1 MTLTRRRLIAAAAG
15 SAALPAMPA
24 AITPG
29 MAAPPQVLR
38 IGMTAADLPTT
49 HGIPN
54 NGGEGF
60 RFLGYPPYDS
70 VINWDFTHTN
80 ELADITPGLFTAW
93 KIDPANPLRWICD
106 VRQGV
111 KFHDGSDFNADAVI
125 FNFGRIFDEK
135 SPQYDAP
142 AAPIVRAT
150 VSMVDKYE
158 KVDDKTIVITTHY
171 PFSFLPYL
179 LTRILIVSPTQ
190 WAKTGKSWAAFAKN
204 PSGTGPFRI
213 TKVVLGQY
221 AEMTRN
227 EDYWDKTRIPKLEK
241 LIVYPMPEAT
251 TRVAALRS
259 GQVDWIEVPPPDA
272 IPSLKAA
279 GFQISLWP
287 YPHTYPYVLNC
298 LDSSPF
304 KDVRVRQAINY
315 AIDRAGLCD
324 LLNGTAKPAVG
335 LYPQDNP
342 LFGKPTNHY
351 THDPAKAKALLAEAG
366 YGPNKPL
373 KAKIMIST
381 SGSGQMV
388 PIPMNEFMQENFKA
402 VGMDIDFDVVEW
414 GTMLVAVRAAPSSPL
429 AHGDD
434 GINISLSFTDPS
446 SMFRYYAKDSYSP
459 TNYNWGHWDNQAA
472 TNLLHK
478 AQATFDKNQQDTL
491 LAQAHAMVVDGAPW
505 LFIVHDLN
513 PRAMS
518 KKVAGFKPAQSWSQD
533 FTQISIV

>member
-1 MTLTRRRLIAAAAG
+1 MTVSRRGLLASAVGIAAFPAIQTDAA
-15 SAALPAMPA
+15 
-24 AITPG
+24 TP
-29 MAAPPQVLR
+29 QILR

-60 RFLGYPPYDS
+60 RFLGYPAYDS
-70 VINWDFTHTN
+70 VVNWDFTHPDKI
-80 ELADITPGLFTAW
+80 ADITPGLFTAW
-93 KIDPANPLRWICD
+93 KIDESNPLRWICD

-111 KFHDGSDFNADAVI
+111 KFHDGSDCDADAI
-125 FNFGRIFDEK
+125 LFNFGRIYDEK

-158 KVDDKTIVITTHY
+158 KIDDKTIVLTTKY

-179 LTRILIVSPTQ
+179 LTRILIVSPAQ
-190 WAKTGKSWAAFAKN
+190 WVATGKKWSAFAIN
-204 PSGTGPFRI
+204 PSGTGPFKI

-227 EDYWDKTRIPKLEK
+227 DGYWDKTRVPKLDK
-241 LIVYPMPEAT
+241 MVVYPMPEAT

-279 GFQISLWP
+279 GFLISLWP
-287 YPHTYPYVLNC
+287 YPHTYPYTLNC
-298 LDSSPF
+298 EDSSPF

-315 AIDRAGLCD
+315 AIDRPGLVD

-335 LYPQDNP
+335 LYPPDNEI
-342 LFGKPTNHY
+342 FGTPKNHY
-351 THDPAKAKALLAEAG
+351 THDLAKAQALMKEAG
-366 YGPNKPL
+366 YGPDKRL

-402 VGMDIDFDVVEW
+402 AWMDIDFDVVEW
-414 GTMLVAVRAAPSSPL
+414 GTMLVAVRSAPGTAPS
-429 AHGDD
+429 HGDD

-446 SMFRYYAKDSYSP
+446 SMFRYYDKASFSP
-459 TNYNWGHWDNQAA
+459 INYNWGHWDSPEASA
-472 TNLLHK
+472 LLEK
-478 AQATFDKNQQDTL
+478 AQATFDKAEQDKL
-491 LAQAHAMVVDGAPW
+491 LAQAHGLVVDGAPW

-513 PRAMS
+513 PRALS
-518 KKVAGFKPAQSWSQD
+518 KKVSGFHPAQSWYQD
-533 FTQISIV
+533 FTQISII